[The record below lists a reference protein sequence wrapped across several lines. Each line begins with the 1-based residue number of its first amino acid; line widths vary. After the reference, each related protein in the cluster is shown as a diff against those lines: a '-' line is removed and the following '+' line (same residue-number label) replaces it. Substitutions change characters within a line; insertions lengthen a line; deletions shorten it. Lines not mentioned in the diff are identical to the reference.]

1 MHLRNSRSVRVRDN
15 GRIRRAVP
23 MGFGEQFPHHLG
35 QLGRTDQCR
44 LIVVLD
50 QQILSTAERVGLDMQ
65 IGQRDHGLCV
75 MTIPIAGTYRRTSRR
90 PQRNG

>member
-1 MHLRNSRSVRVRDN
+1 MHLRDSRSVRVRDN

-35 QLGRTDQCR
+35 QFGRTDQCR

-50 QQILSTAERVGLDMQ
+50 QQILSTAEDVGLDMKIELIEQ
-65 IGQRDHGLCV
+65 WDHAFWYDHSGGG
-75 MTIPIAGTYRRTSRR
+75 IPAQQ
-90 PQRNG
+90 P

>member
-1 MHLRNSRSVRVRDN
+1 
-15 GRIRRAVP
+15 
-23 MGFGEQFPHHLG
+23 
-35 QLGRTDQCR
+35 
-44 LIVVLD
+44 
-50 QQILSTAERVGLDMQ
+50 MQ